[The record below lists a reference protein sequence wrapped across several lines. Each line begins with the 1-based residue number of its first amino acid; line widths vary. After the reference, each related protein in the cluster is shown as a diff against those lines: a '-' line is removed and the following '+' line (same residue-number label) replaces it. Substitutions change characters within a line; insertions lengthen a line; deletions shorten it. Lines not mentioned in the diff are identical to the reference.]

1 MIFLLRHSTKLHIFG
16 ARASTVAVISRTI
29 LAFSFAAYDSYHFV
43 SLVLPWRLTNKRK
56 LIMAFLRP
64 RGALLAARRWCA
76 GALPWLVW
84 CGGARGGCLRGRLAV
99 REKPKMSCSHRAL
112 LQRARSQNTALGL
125 CLLVSYSR

>member
-16 ARASTVAVISRTI
+16 ALASTVEVISRTI

-56 LIMAFLRP
+56 LIIVFASAAALLLRP
-64 RGALLAARRWCA
+64 RVALGA

-84 CGGARGGCLRGRLAV
+84 CAGARAV
-99 REKPKMSCSHRAL
+99 DACASYWQCVRA
-112 LQRARSQNTALGL
+112 
-125 CLLVSYSR
+125 VK